1 MKTLVVQM
9 EVTWEV
15 PDDWELEVVPDGD
28 DEWHLLKVDGQRL
41 FPAVNSVKWETPLFD
56 AKGECTGE
64 EPATAF
70 EKKYA
75 KVFEDGLASASIGI
89 ALEPLADEE

>member
-15 PDDWELEVVPDGD
+15 PDDWELEVIPDGD

-41 FPAVNSVKWETPLFD
+41 FPAVNSVRWEAPQFN
-56 AKGECTGE
+56 AEGEHVGE
-64 EPATAF
+64 EPATDF
-70 EKKYA
+70 ETKNA
-75 KVFEDGLASASIGI
+75 AVFDDGLLSASIGI
-89 ALEPLADEE
+89 ALVPQKEQ

>member
-9 EVTWEV
+9 EVTWDV

-28 DEWHLLKVDGQRL
+28 DEWHMLKVDGQRL
-41 FPAVNSVKWETPLFD
+41 FPAVNSIRWELPTFN
-56 AKGECTGE
+56 AKGEHVGE

-70 EKKYA
+70 EAKFA
-75 KVFEDGLASASIGI
+75 KVFEDGLSSASIGL
-89 ALEPLADEE
+89 ALEPQDAD